1 MNTYTGLHQH
11 SVYSVLDGYAKIDEI
26 VLKCKELNMRG
37 VCITDHGNMM
47 AAYELNKACKKHD
60 IKPIFGNETYIAP
73 DSALI
78 KEKVEGYKP
87 AYHLILLAMNDVGY
101 KNLMRLTSWSWIN
114 GKYYKPRVDFTRL
127 HEFNEGLICT
137 SACLG
142 GLPSQF
148 FMQNNPEEAEDAIL
162 KFKRIFGD
170 RYYLEL
176 THTGQCING
185 EYTQTTINNK
195 LIEMAQKHNIQLV
208 VTSDAHYV
216 NEEDSDFHAT
226 LVDIN
231 TGGIHRKKK
240 TNETIDEGGDGLYY
254 EKGQYRIKTYDEL
267 MEHFVH
273 YHGDEIIPI
282 VAEALHNTNVI
293 ADRCNVKF
301 KEGMKIIP
309 KVCEDPDFVLRSTCE
324 SFLDKYLISKGIQSK
339 REEYYNRLNYEISI
353 ISKMEFSDYFLVV
366 SEYVQW
372 AKDHGIM
379 VGGGRGSAAGSLAAF
394 CMRIT
399 GIDPV
404 EYHLLFSRFLNRGR
418 AKKPLVN
425 FPEYTYEDY
434 IKEKEQINA
443 TN

>member
-1 MNTYTGLHQH
+1 MSNTYTGLHQH
-11 SVYSVLDGYAKIDEI
+11 SVYSVLDGYAKIDEMVI
-26 VLKCKELNMRG
+26 RCKELGMKG

-47 AAYELNKACKKHD
+47 GAYELQKACKKHG
-60 IKPIFGNETYIAP
+60 IKPIFANETYMAP

-87 AYHLILLAMNDVGY
+87 AYHLILIAMNDIGY
-101 KNLMRLTSWSWIN
+101 KNLMRLTSWSWN
-114 GKYYKPRVDFTRL
+114 KGKYYKPRVDFTRL
-127 HEFNEGLICT
+127 QEFNDGIICT

-142 GLPSQF
+142 GFPSQL
-148 FMQNNPEEAEDAIL
+148 FMEGKLEEAEDTII

-176 THTGQCING
+176 THTGQQING
-185 EYTQTTINNK
+185 EYTQTLTNNF
-195 LIEMAQKHNIQLV
+195 LVQMANKHNIELI

-216 NEEDSDFHAT
+216 NKEDTDYHAT

-231 TGGIHRKKK
+231 TGGIYRKKK
-240 TNETIDEGGDGLYY
+240 TESVTDDTGDGLYY
-254 EKGQYRIKTYDEL
+254 EKGQYCIKTYDEL
-267 MEHFVH
+267 VEHYIK
-273 YHGDEIIPI
+273 YHGEEFLPVITK
-282 VAEALHNTNVI
+282 ALENTNIV

-309 KVCEDPDFVLRSTCE
+309 KVCEDPDLVLRMTSE
-324 SFLDKYLISKGIQSK
+324 DFLVKYLK
-339 REEYYNRLNYEISI
+339 RRNMEDRTEEYFERLNYEIDI

-379 VGGGRGSAAGSLAAF
+379 VGGGRGSAAGSLVAF

-404 EYHLLFSRFLNRGR
+404 EYHLLFGRFLNRGR
-418 AKKPLVN
+418 AKKPIVN
-425 FPEYTYEDY
+425 FPEYTLEEYL
-434 IKEKEQINA
+434 KEKGEQ
-443 TN
+443 